1 MAKFFVG
8 QRVRIIRVERS
19 PHLLGAE
26 ARVTKIGVLTIMKD
40 GALIEGCVKL
50 DIPAPGFP
58 GQFVAAPP
66 DWIEPILP
74 DGHRAGDYSLSELLD
89 RCRAGEGVPA

>member
-8 QRVRIIRVERS
+8 QRVRIIRVHRF

-26 ARVTKIGVLTIMKD
+26 ARVTEIGVLAMMKD

-58 GQFVAAPP
+58 GQFVAPPP

-74 DGHRAGDYSLSELLD
+74 EGHRAGDYSLSELLD